1 MTHHGMTSPFLGKT
15 YSTLDWLLFF
25 SVSDIQEEKNL
36 DQFYDFWRKTQIG
49 ECDIYIYSA
58 FQDSFRKGV
67 DPCIKLNVAAPLD
80 YKNKCADNAR
90 WFLAIIHSCFP

>member
-1 MTHHGMTSPFLGKT
+1 MGCANLRFFLIIC
-15 YSTLDWLLFF
+15 
-25 SVSDIQEEKNL
+25 VSDIHEENNL
-36 DQFYDFWRKTQIG
+36 DQFHDLWRKTLIG

-90 WFLAIIHSCFP
+90 

>member
-1 MTHHGMTSPFLGKT
+1 MVYDLSFFWKTH
-15 YSTLDWLLFF
+15 STLGLIVIFC
-25 SVSDIQEEKNL
+25 VSDIQEENNL
-36 DQFYDFWRKTQIG
+36 DQFHDLWRKTQIG
-49 ECDIYIYSA
+49 KCDIYIYSA

-90 WFLAIIHSCFP
+90 

>member
-1 MTHHGMTSPFLGKT
+1 MTHHGMTCPFLENIFNFRIDC
-15 YSTLDWLLFF
+15 YFF
-25 SVSDIQEEKNL
+25 CVSDIQEENNL
-36 DQFYDFWRKTQIG
+36 VQFHDLWRKTQIG

-90 WFLAIIHSCFP
+90 